1 MQEALTIQTATGV
14 RFEQEG
20 FQGLVKEEIKDYE
33 VGFQTTATRFSF
45 IFRYLNTQ
53 YWMGVDIENE
63 DGKIKV
69 QMKEERPSGPVIFG
83 SIEKEE
89 TSGQWRFEA
98 KGDMMYVRKGT
109 NTITSFPYANL
120 NSGTFGIHGEAG
132 QTFHTMWVEKEE
144 PEIGVLSGDG
154 EARSKEGKVV
164 LYGEREIGGTLLLE
178 GEHTLSVEFLGEGQL
193 TLANE
198 TKEIQGEG
206 SASLTAVCEG
216 ETTWGIK
223 AYGELEVSGV
233 QLEKGPLSNPIL
245 SKGEEG
251 RKSELHFPNGDR
263 VREEGSLLVR
273 YEGPG
278 HVFECGNIKII
289 EESGVIRGQS
299 NGVNNP
305 SWPRIANM
313 SVAEA
318 PIEPGKQ
325 YVLSY
330 WARSSVAVGRSV
342 TIARSNGQN
351 MLLNVFPMLTE
362 DWKYFEHPFTPTV
375 APDAQTGFYMYTG
388 NTNGDTTN
396 WVELKEV
403 LLKEVGVETNL
414 LPRKKED
421 GSSWY
426 TGATAIV
433 TEEESVVTA
442 NVADTTL
449 VSRGNGEIRLS
460 WGDEVTLISA
470 GEVTKPSSG
479 IVVPGDEIVLTG
491 EPRNVKAFHE
501 ISVWGRAYELSRLKV
516 MVSGSEQEQLLF
528 ETSFDE
534 EVSTKEKTFV
544 EATLAPIDGSP
555 ILVRDE
561 EGPLRAVTFFD
572 PETGEYRIWNEE
584 RFIYDGK
591 TERFSLAFGG
601 LDERF
606 TVELRRKGETLGA
619 GEIEEPFARFV
630 LSDAEKRKLHG
641 EEVSVRYQLKRSYLV
656 DYDRGAFDS
665 FRVYLARNEGVPVT
679 LTHEGNRFS
688 NKRLVTELEMNPLE
702 TTRNEGFF
710 FLSKEKQEVTSF
722 RVFMEPN
729 RLRAD
734 GLSHGELMIQA
745 LDASGTEVIG
755 ARIMVEAEDGT
766 IEPIISKE
774 SVRMRKGEGSYQYR
788 YHAPYMRTESEGDT
802 MRSHLLIK
810 DLESGIGSRV
820 PIYLSPV
827 TEQRRATSFELD
839 EAPQKL
845 FMYMAYAYG
854 RRDME
859 TLSRLLDTNGDGMVD
874 ENELEWLK
882 ENLADAEV
890 GRRVKMIEEIER
902 TEGIN

>member
-1 MQEALTIQTATGV
+1 MQQALTIQTATGI
-14 RFEQEG
+14 RFEEKG

-33 VGFQTTATRFSF
+33 VGFQTSATHFRFV
-45 IFRYLNTQ
+45 FRYLNTQ
-53 YWMGVDIENE
+53 YWMGVNIENE

-69 QMKEERPSGPVIFG
+69 QMVEERPSGSVVFG
-83 SIEKEE
+83 TVEKE
-89 TSGQWRFEA
+89 TASGQWRFEA
-98 KGDMMYVRKGT
+98 KGEMMYIRKGVEL
-109 NTITSFPYANL
+109 IASFPYANL
-120 NSGTFGIHGEAG
+120 SSGVFGIHSEAG
-132 QTFHTMWVEKEE
+132 ATFHTVWMEKEE
-144 PEIGVLSGDG
+144 PSLGGLSGRG
-154 EARSKEGKVV
+154 EARYKKGELILYEGKEV
-164 LYGEREIGGTLLLE
+164 GGSLALE
-178 GEHTLSVEFLGEGQL
+178 GEHTLTIEFIGDGEMILGDETKVIEGQG
-193 TLANE
+193 TQS
-198 TKEIQGEG
+198 I
-206 SASLTAVCEG
+206 TAKCEG
-216 ETTWGIK
+216 ETLWSLK
-223 AYGELEVSGV
+223 AYGRLVITGM
-233 QLEKGPLSNPIL
+233 QIEKGSMSNPIL
-245 SKGEEG
+245 SKGEVG
-251 RKSELHFPNGDR
+251 KKSELYFPNGDR
-263 VREEGSLLVR
+263 VRKEGALFLK

-278 HVFECGNIKII
+278 HVFECGNIKVV
-289 EESGVIRGQS
+289 EETGIIRGQS

-313 SVAEA
+313 SIAEA
-318 PIEPGKQ
+318 PIEPGKE
-325 YVLSY
+325 YKLSY

-362 DWKYFEHPFTPTV
+362 DWKYFEHTFTPTV

-388 NTNGDTTN
+388 GTNGDTTN

-403 LLKEVGVETNL
+403 ELKEVGKETNL

-421 GSSWY
+421 GSNWY

-433 TEEESVVTA
+433 TEEDAVVTA
-442 NVADTTL
+442 KVAGTTL
-449 VSRGNGEIRLS
+449 VSRGGGKVRLS
-460 WGDEVTLISA
+460 WGDEVTLVTEE
-470 GEVTKPSSG
+470 EVTKVLSG
-479 IVVPGDEIVLTG
+479 EVSPGEEIVLTG
-491 EPRNVKAFHE
+491 EPRNVKAFDE
-501 ISVWGRAYELSRLKV
+501 VLVWGRAYGPNQLKG
-516 MVSGSEQEQLLF
+516 MEPGSEQEQLLF
-528 ETSFDE
+528 QASFDE

-572 PETGEYRIWNEE
+572 PETGEYRMWNEE
-584 RFIYDGK
+584 RFLYDGK
-591 TERFSLAFGG
+591 AERFSLAFED

-606 TVELRRKGETLGA
+606 TVELRHKGETLGA
-619 GEIEEPFARFV
+619 GEIEPPFARFV
-630 LSDAEKRKLHG
+630 LSDAEKRRLHG

-679 LTHEGNRFS
+679 VTHEGNRFS

-710 FLSKEKQEVTSF
+710 FLSNEKQEVTSF

-734 GLSHGELMIQA
+734 GLSHGDLMIQA

-755 ARIMVEAEDGT
+755 ARILVQAEDGT
-766 IEPIISKE
+766 VEPIISQE

-788 YHAPYMRTESEGDT
+788 YHAPYIKTESEGDT
-802 MRSHLLIK
+802 VRTHLLIT
-810 DLESGIGSRV
+810 DIESGIGSRV

-827 TEQRRATSFELD
+827 KEPRRASVFELED
-839 EAPQKL
+839 APQKL

-854 RRDME
+854 RRDMV
-859 TLSRLLDTNGDGMVD
+859 TLSRLLDTNGDGLVD
-874 ENELEWLK
+874 ENELAWLRD
-882 ENLADAEV
+882 NLGDAEV